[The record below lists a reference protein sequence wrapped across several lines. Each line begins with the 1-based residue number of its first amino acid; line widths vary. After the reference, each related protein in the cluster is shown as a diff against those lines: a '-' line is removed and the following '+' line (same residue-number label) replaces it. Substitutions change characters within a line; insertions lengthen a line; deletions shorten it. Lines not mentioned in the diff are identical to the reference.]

1 VCGHDSDC
9 AAAVCAVARKW
20 RVTYVTTRCTSQVAR
35 RTSHVKYFHAARR
48 TSYVS
53 RCTSQVAR
61 RTSNVV
67 TSHVARH
74 TSYVARRVATRT
86 TNVATRTSH
95 DIATRYTLHSNGHM
109 LTVARHTTSPRIARR
124 TLHVTRGIFQL
135 ALRMSHVASRM
146 TRITTINSITS
157 VAKAT
162 N

>member
-1 VCGHDSDC
+1 MCGHDSDC

-20 RVTYVTTRCTSQVAR
+20 RVTYVTT
-35 RTSHVKYFHAARR
+35 
-48 TSYVS
+48 

-162 N
+162 KGILQPNAMQSA